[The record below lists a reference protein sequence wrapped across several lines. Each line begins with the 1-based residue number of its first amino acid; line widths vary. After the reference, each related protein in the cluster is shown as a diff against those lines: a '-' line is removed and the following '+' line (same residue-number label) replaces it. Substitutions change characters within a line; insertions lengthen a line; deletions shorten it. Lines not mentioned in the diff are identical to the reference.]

1 MPMTCES
8 ILAKDSRM
16 AISICASTEPPQTNA
31 DKPEDT
37 QHKCHRWDEN
47 EKPRT

>member
-1 MPMTCES
+1 VPMTCES

-16 AISICASTEPPQTNA
+16 AISICVYTEPPANA